1 MLAQPLPVPGSAAP
15 DGSVPSELR
24 VAFQRFL
31 ALKLLGGIH
40 LAWSWHTPQG
50 LTLQLLGAFGSLAM
64 CFRRTAQLGTFIWFN
79 LIGLQLVRTWPYTL
93 NHFILEELVLLVLLA
108 FPVRFN
114 AEHGREPLQELQL
127 LWVTLLSVWFFAGL
141 QKLGHGHY
149 LNGESMALPLL
160 VGDDG
165 LGRGLRMGLRLLRAP
180 FGSAALVSGD
190 AAGAAPLDV
199 LARIYCVGVSWLVI
213 LAEVGLPLL
222 ALVPHTRRVATVGLC
237 LAQCSVGLLSGEIDF
252 AILGLGLIALGSAR
266 HIHARYA
273 LLGCVAVLH
282 ALFPTAL
289 S

>member
-31 ALKLLGGIH
+31 ALKLSGGIH

-50 LTLQLLGAFGSLAM
+50 LMLQLLGAFGSLAM

-93 NHFILEELVLLVLLA
+93 NHFILEELILLVLLA

-127 LWVTLLSVWFFAGL
+127 LWVTLLSVWFFAGV

-160 VGDDG
+160 AGEDC
-165 LGRGLRMGLRLLRAP
+165 LGRGLRGGLSLLRSLLGP
-180 FGSAALVSGD
+180 AALAPADPGS
-190 AAGAAPLDV
+190 APLD
-199 LARIYCVGVSWLVI
+199 LTARIYCVGLSWLVI
-213 LAEVGLPLL
+213 VAELGLPLL
-222 ALVPHTRRVATVGLC
+222 ALVPRARRAATVGFC
-237 LAQCSVGLLSGEIDF
+237 LAQCSVGLLSGEVDF

-266 HIHARYA
+266 HIQARYVA
-273 LLGCVAVLH
+273 LSCLAVLY
-282 ALFPTAL
+282 ALFPAAV